1 MSRST
6 SWRICSPWSQATAVS
21 FFIANRSCNS
31 TVTGSCW
38 IRYQTIQN
46 DPVIFPVIGSSVL
59 TQPIRMTQLAKRPS
73 PFSAGCWQQTL
84 RISTIS
90 TKVVPV
96 HVRADVITSSSPL
109 PRRPQQ
115 NGNPFIVF
123 SLRSFAA
130 WRILWYFDTSILCGI
145 EYVR

>member
-1 MSRST
+1 
-6 SWRICSPWSQATAVS
+6 
-21 FFIANRSCNS
+21 
-31 TVTGSCW
+31 
-38 IRYQTIQN
+38 
-46 DPVIFPVIGSSVL
+46 
-59 TQPIRMTQLAKRPS
+59 MTQL
-73 PFSAGCWQQTL
+73 SAGCWQQTL

-123 SLRSFAA
+123 SLRLHRYFVVLNMYKLLP
-130 WRILWYFDTSILCGI
+130 WRHL
-145 EYVR
+145 YV